1 MFPALTRS
9 WIEGFGIDG
18 ICNGKYL
25 DLAFSLL
32 LKVLIDSCF
41 VFSLLQHRVLQLQQE
56 QSNGSNK
63 GPKNV
68 CFLVRTFTK
77 HSRHTW
83 SACELGYFTY
93 VLYIAAF
100 ALEKTVDMAGAGLGT
115 RHSWPVPA
123 WHVPLRAAQWGTQWL
138 PFSLSLSLSLSLI
151 VSFAHAERV
160 YR

>member
-1 MFPALTRS
+1 MFPELTRS

-100 ALEKTVDMAGAGLGT
+100 ALEKTVDMAGAGLGMRT
-115 RHSWPVPA
+115 WACATHGQCLLGMRHS
-123 WHVPLRAAQWGTQWL
+123 GL
-138 PFSLSLSLSLSLI
+138 PFSLSLSLSLCFLCTC
-151 VSFAHAERV
+151 RKGL
-160 YR
+160 